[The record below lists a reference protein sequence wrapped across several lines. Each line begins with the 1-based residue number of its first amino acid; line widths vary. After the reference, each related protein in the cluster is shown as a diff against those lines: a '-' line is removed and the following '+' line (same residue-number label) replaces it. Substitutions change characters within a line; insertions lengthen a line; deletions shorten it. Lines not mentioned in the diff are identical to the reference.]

1 MKERDFQRWVID
13 VAQRFGW
20 KVWHVPM
27 PVRQIGGNQIVPD
40 PRGRGLPDLIMLHE
54 DPPRLIFAEL
64 KGTGGKLS
72 TEQTEFLRLARLVM
86 DETSTL
92 QDDEDWPDSLTLG
105 VYMWLP
111 GDEGR
116 IETILRSRVIT

>member
-1 MKERDFQRWVID
+1 MKEKDFQRWVID

-40 PRGRGLPDLIMLHE
+40 PRGRGLPDLIMLHD
-54 DPPRLIFAEL
+54 DPPRLVFAEL

-72 TEQTEFLRLARLVM
+72 TEQTEFLRLARGVA
-86 DETSTL
+86 
-92 QDDEDWPDSLTLG
+92 EDWMIQSGSKVISPIG
-105 VYMWLP
+105 VYAWRP
-111 GDEGR
+111 GGEDI
-116 IETILRSRVIT
+116 IEAILRGKVMA